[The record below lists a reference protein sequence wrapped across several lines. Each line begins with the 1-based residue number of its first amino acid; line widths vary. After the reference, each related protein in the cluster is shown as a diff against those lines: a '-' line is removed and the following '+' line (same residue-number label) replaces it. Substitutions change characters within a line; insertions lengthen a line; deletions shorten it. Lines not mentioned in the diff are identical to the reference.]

1 MQITRVSNQN
11 SDYSEENDGGE
22 LILNGS
28 EEDPEKVNN
37 KIATN
42 DSVCLQFIPMNLCR
56 EISFH
61 HFLSRSH
68 GQNALLDL
76 LGGNSSPVNVMM
88 PSLNPSDKQYSS
100 NNTANNTA
108 MSNNQDLLDLL
119 GGLGSDTI
127 STTAPVS
134 TIAAND
140 NNLNNTNG
148 NNILSMLPATNTTL
162 SPLSPTSGNNILSSN
177 LFDDLTTGNSTNN
190 STNGSVKITAL
201 DKNGLNIT
209 LVPNKSVGDGCLRVV
224 MLATNNSLN
233 TLEQYL
239 FQAAVPKSFTLQML
253 SPSGSVLP
261 PGGTITQE
269 MRLTNSAKVS
279 IRLRIPI

>member
-1 MQITRVSNQN
+1 
-11 SDYSEENDGGE
+11 
-22 LILNGS
+22 
-28 EEDPEKVNN
+28 
-37 KIATN
+37 
-42 DSVCLQFIPMNLCR
+42 
-56 EISFH
+56 
-61 HFLSRSH
+61 
-68 GQNALLDL
+68 
-76 LGGNSSPVNVMM
+76 
-88 PSLNPSDKQYSS
+88 
-100 NNTANNTA
+100 

-119 GGLGSDTI
+119 GGLGSETI
-127 STTAPVS
+127 SSTTIPSS
-134 TIAAND
+134 TIATND

-148 NNILSMLPATNTTL
+148 NNILSMLPATTTTL
-162 SPLSPTSGNNILSSN
+162 SPLSPTSGDILSNN
-177 LFDDLTTGNSTNN
+177 LFDDLTTGNSTN
-190 STNGSVKITAL
+190 SSNGSVKITAL

-269 MRLTNSAKVS
+269 MRLTNSSKV
-279 IRLRIPI
+279 RIPSNPSFFGAKHLIVLCVSLFRVSYECDFVYRMWLMVILCWSKLKSAAFLKLLSIKSSKSFRICHFI